1 MTREYQAAR
10 RAGLRYGS
18 GSEPGIRRI
27 ARGRQFVYFDARG
40 RRVSARTFRRILRLV
55 IPPAWTDVWISPDP
69 RAHLQ
74 ATGRDARGRKQ
85 YRYHLQ
91 WRAVRDAAKYDRLRH
106 FGRALPHI
114 RRRGA
119 ADLRSRPMSR
129 PWILATI
136 VRVLE
141 RTVIRIG
148 NDEYRRTN
156 GSYGLTTLRDRHV
169 SVQGSRVTLR
179 FRAKSGVYQVVEF
192 TDAAIA
198 HRLRRCQELP
208 GQALFQYWDGDGRR
222 HSVGSH
228 DVNQYLREAAAAEF
242 TAKDFR
248 TWAGTIAAAQ
258 ALDRYAIP
266 TSAAAAK
273 RSTVRAIDEVA
284 RRLGNTRAVCRRCYI
299 HPLVFDHYLAGTTLS
314 TVRRT
319 GGSSVGLSADERALL
334 TLLSRPVRAH
344 GALERRPRLHVPAA

>member
-10 RAGLRYGS
+10 RAGLRYSS
-18 GSEPGIRRI
+18 GAEPGIQRI
-27 ARGRQFVYFDARG
+27 QLRQRFVYLDAHG
-40 RRVSARTFRRILRLV
+40 RRVSTKTLRRIQRLV

-85 YRYHLQ
+85 YRYHAD
-91 WRAVRDAAKYDRLRH
+91 WRAVRDAAKYDRLRQ
-106 FGRALPHI
+106 FGRALPQL
-114 RRRGA
+114 RRRAA
-119 ADLRSRPMSR
+119 ADLHSRPMSR
-129 PWILATI
+129 SWILATI

-169 SVQGSRVTLR
+169 SVHGSRVTLR
-179 FRAKSGVYQVVEF
+179 FRAKSSIHQVVEF
-192 TDAAIA
+192 SDAAIA

-228 DVNQYLREAAAAEF
+228 DVNQYLREATGAEF

-248 TWAGTIAAAQ
+248 TWAGTVAAAQ
-258 ALDRYAIP
+258 ALDRYP
-266 TSAAAAK
+266 MSTSAAAAK

-284 RRLGNTRAVCRRCYI
+284 RRLGNTRAVCRKCYI
-299 HPLVFDHYLAGTTLS
+299 HPIVFDHYLAGVTLS

-319 GGSSVGLSADERALL
+319 AGRSRGLSADERALL
-334 TLLSRPVRAH
+334 TLLSRRVR
-344 GALERRPRLHVPAA
+344 GTVGRRPSLHAPAA